1 MSRASLSRRVL
12 NPRTGTSASAMHT
25 IPRDGRT
32 RVSAHGLLHHA
43 LLLVDVALKDS
54 LVCLHLAAHGVGTV
68 SDFDHVAFD
77 EVPLL
82 RGVIR
87 HPTACVQR
95 GAQREGK
102 GGGDKGS
109 KEVPPSWTAP

>member
-1 MSRASLSRRVL
+1 L
-12 NPRTGTSASAMHT
+12 NPRTGTSASAIHTGT

-32 RVSAHGLLHHA
+32 RVPAHCLLHYA
-43 LLLVDVALKDS
+43 LLLVDAPPKDS
-54 LVCLHLAAHGVGTV
+54 LVCVHLAARGVGTV

-87 HPTACVQR
+87 HPTACVQ
-95 GAQREGK
+95 
-102 GGGDKGS
+102 GGGG
-109 KEVPPSWTAP
+109 EGGQMPLLTPTN

>member
-1 MSRASLSRRVL
+1 
-12 NPRTGTSASAMHT
+12 MHT

-32 RVSAHGLLHHA
+32 RVSAHGLLHYA

-54 LVCLHLAAHGVGTV
+54 LVCLHLAAHGAGTV

-87 HPTACVQR
+87 HPTACVQ
-95 GAQREGK
+95 
-102 GGGDKGS
+102 GGGGEGGQIPLLTPTNQTKPGGVKNNKATPEQNFS
-109 KEVPPSWTAP
+109 H